1 MREFQTGGEGLIP
14 ERVDIGKN
22 ISFRISLRRG
32 STTEVLN
39 RVLDTSVIKSNNIW
53 RKMEGGRGGGKWL
66 SMVMTYTQVENALGG
81 ALEILVDYVIV
92 FHVTRHGENSWTD
105 RIMERD

>member
-1 MREFQTGGEGLIP
+1 MQAGEEVLIP
-14 ERVDIGKN
+14 ARLDIGMDT
-22 ISFRISLRRG
+22 RLRRSLRRG

-53 RKMEGGRGGGKWL
+53 RKREGGRGGGKWL